1 MINRIRDLIGGLNRS
16 SPTAKGRFK
25 DIRIAIIA
33 DEFTRSCLKHECG
46 VRDVTA
52 RNYRLMFKL
61 WRPDLLFVESAWQG
75 RRNTWKYKI
84 ASYPDHPERNNSALR
99 KVVRAAAKLGIPSV
113 FWNKEDGVHFERFIS
128 SASLFDV
135 IFTVD
140 ANCVERYRSRI
151 DRDVLVQPLMFAVQ
165 PAVHHFSENGDKVKR
180 ACFLG
185 SYSTQIHERRRK
197 WQDMLFAAASE
208 IGLTIFDRNSSRK
221 SRIYRYPE
229 ISGVE
234 IRKSVPHE
242 QTGHIYR
249 KYMVSLNVNTVEDS
263 ETMFSRRLIEIIASG
278 GLAVTTPAKSV
289 DKYFKDFCHVV
300 ASENEAR
307 NLFHQLNNG
316 WRPQDAE
323 MVRAGAE
330 YIHRNHTWTHRVAT
344 VLQAIGLESRCSA
357 ILDSGIS

>member
-1 MINRIRDLIGGLNRS
+1 MKKLLNFFS
-16 SPTAKGRFK
+16 SSRLKPQGPFR
-25 DIRIAIIA
+25 DIRMALIT
-33 DEFTRSCLKHECG
+33 DEFTRSCLEFECK
-46 VRDVTA
+46 VRDVTPL
-52 RNYRLMFKL
+52 NYHMLFKL
-61 WRPDLLFVESAWQG
+61 WQPDLLFVESAWQG
-75 RRNTWKYKI
+75 RRNAWKYKI
-84 ASYPDHPERNNSALR
+84 ASYPDHPERNNLSLR
-99 KVVRAAAKLGIPSV
+99 KVVNYAGKQGIPCV

-151 DRDVLVQPLMFAVQ
+151 ARDVIVQPLMFAVQ
-165 PAVHHFSENGDKVKR
+165 PAVHYFSENGNKEKR

-185 SYSTQIHERRRK
+185 SYSNHIHERRRK
-197 WQDMLFAAASE
+197 WQDMLFAASSE

-221 SRIYRYPE
+221 SSIYRYPKL
-229 ISGVE
+229 SGVE

-242 QTGHIYR
+242 QTGHVYR

-289 DKYFKDFCHVV
+289 DKYFKDYCHVV
-300 ASENEAR
+300 AIENEAR
-307 NLFHQLNNG
+307 DLFHQLKNG

-344 VLQAIGLESRCSA
+344 VLQTIGIESRRRA
-357 ILDSGIS
+357 QLDSSIS